1 MNAIAHASALSTTG
15 PQLDNRRV
23 LAALIDLVIVGA
35 GAALIL
41 FAADAL
47 PSGSGSARDEVGTG
61 LYLIT
66 LAWALYYYFACESG
80 GGQTLG
86 KRVMKLR
93 VVRVD
98 GSEAG
103 MREIAV
109 RTILRVVD
117 GICLYLVGLIVML
130 ASGKRRQRLGD
141 MAGGTIVVDANASPE
156 PQPPVTTRPATSAPI
171 GPAGLSMPTVTLPE
185 VRQAVVVEE
194 PVAVEEPEAPI
205 VVDEPVVLAEE
216 PEPPV
221 VAERPEPPVV
231 VDEPEPPLA
240 SDEPVPVAD
249 APAPADPFTPF
260 QPIMH
265 EDVQADVVDE
275 QPVEEQPV
283 EEPQPVAEE
292 PPADEPVVV
301 RSVETVS
308 AMDLVM
314 GDEDDDQDPS
324 APPAGR

>member
-47 PSGSGSARDEVGTG
+47 PSGGGSAREEVGTG

-86 KRVMKLR
+86 KRAMKLR

-109 RTILRVVD
+109 RTVLRVVD
-117 GICLYLVGLIVML
+117 GICLYLVGLIVMI

-141 MAGGTIVVDANASPE
+141 MAGGTIVVDANTSPE
-156 PQPPVTTRPATSAPI
+156 PQPPAAPLPAAAAPI
-171 GPAGLSMPTVTLPE
+171 VPAGLSMPTVTLPE
-185 VRQAVVVEE
+185 VQQAVVVEE
-194 PVAVEEPEAPI
+194 PVAVEEPEAP
-205 VVDEPVVLAEE
+205 VVLDEE
-216 PEPPV
+216 PD
-221 VAERPEPPVV
+221 VAE
-231 VDEPEPPLA
+231 
-240 SDEPVPVAD
+240 
-249 APAPADPFTPF
+249 APDPFTPF

-265 EDVQADVVDE
+265 EDAEVDVVDE
-275 QPVEEQPV
+275 PA
-283 EEPQPVAEE
+283 AEE
-292 PPADEPVVV
+292 PPADDPVVV

-314 GDEDDDQDPS
+314 GDEDEDEDPS
-324 APPAGR
+324 APPVGR

>member
-23 LAALIDLVIVGA
+23 LAALIDLVVVGA

-47 PSGSGSARDEVGTG
+47 PNGSGSAREEVGSG

-93 VVRVD
+93 VVRAD
-98 GSEAG
+98 GGEAG

-109 RTILRVVD
+109 RTVLRVVD
-117 GICLYLVGLIVML
+117 GIALYLVGLIVML

-141 MAGGTIVVDANASPE
+141 MAGGTIVVDADASPE
-156 PQPPVTTRPATSAPI
+156 PAAPI
-171 GPAGLSMPTVTLPE
+171 VATPVATAPVAPSVATVTLPE
-185 VRQAVVVEE
+185 
-194 PVAVEEPEAPI
+194 PV
-205 VVDEPVVLAEE
+205 AEE
-216 PEPPV
+216 PEPI
-221 VAERPEPPVV
+221 A
-231 VDEPEPPLA
+231 VDEPEPLVVAEEPEPL
-240 SDEPVPVAD
+240 
-249 APAPADPFTPF
+249 APADPLTPF
-260 QPIMH
+260 QPIMR
-265 EDVQADVVDE
+265 EDAAPEAAQE
-275 QPVEEQPV
+275 PPV
-283 EEPQPVAEE
+283 EEPQPVIEE
-292 PPADEPVVV
+292 QPADDSLVV

-308 AMDLVM
+308 AIDLVM
-314 GDEDDDQDPS
+314 GDEDEGHDPA
-324 APPAGR
+324 APPVGR